1 MAIGLLV
8 WQLWA
13 PWPSQLPV
21 LWSILLAVGLVA
33 LAFATH
39 TDLRIGSHGVR
50 FVWSES
56 AFAAAACMLPAHFV
70 APAMVLGATAA
81 AIGLRTDPFK
91 ALFNVAATAVAST
104 AAAASL
110 RDFYGAS
117 LTAGLAERLVLA
129 IVVYSLLHYVLTWI
143 VVAIAQGIRVRHV
156 AAEGLLA
163 GVAVTVGNL
172 AIIGVGATALVFGH
186 ARPWLAAMIMAVVAL
201 LLYAGNWLHLFVSEE
216 DRAWRRLNDAT
227 ARLDSF
233 NGDTVFGDAATDA
246 AILFRADSA
255 RIELRHPDGRIEE
268 FVHFRAGTGH
278 AVMTLERSLRGLDGE
293 IGTLTLGFSA
303 EVKLRDHELRAL
315 DLFSHAVAATVRSV
329 GHIAE
334 ARAHAA
340 LRESQALIDIV
351 TGLSTRQALVE
362 HAQNAIAD
370 GHAVA
375 VVVIGVE
382 HFGDVNTMLGPD
394 AADDL
399 LRGLAARLRAVGR
412 SGDMIGRLHGAEFA
426 VVLHGL
432 RSLKGVTA
440 AANELIAVMA
450 EPITVSSIPIVIEA
464 RAGYAHAPG
473 HGDDAVTLLRR
484 ARLALFDARN
494 QERASA
500 AYQPALDA
508 SSDTGLQVIADLRRA
523 IDNNELV
530 LHYQPKFELRGGR
543 PAGAE
548 ALVRWQHPERGMV
561 PPMDFIGTVER
572 SPLIRDFTL
581 HVLDA
586 AIAECASWDTL
597 AAPMPVAVNLSPRS
611 LLDPDLPEQVERV
624 LHRHGLPS
632 HRLILEMTETV
643 AVSDLEIVGINLSRL
658 RAMGIQLSLDDFGT
672 GYSSISLLTR
682 QTVDELKID
691 REFVSKMTP
700 GSRAATLVENLIK
713 LAHGFDLTVVAEGVE
728 NAEQEAM
735 LRAFG
740 CDHAQGYHLARP
752 MPAADI
758 RAVFAKAV
766 AESAV
771 TPTGTPTGTIDGQY
785 RDRSW
790 KDRWTTNPP
799 A

>member
-1 MAIGLLV
+1 VVATCF
-8 WQLWA
+8 
-13 PWPSQLPV
+13 
-21 LWSILLAVGLVA
+21 VA
-33 LAFATH
+33 LAVCTH
-39 TDLRIGSHGVR
+39 NELRIGSHRVR
-50 FVWSES
+50 FVWSEA
-56 AFAAAACMLPAHFV
+56 AFAASASLVPAHFM
-70 APAMVLGATAA
+70 PIIMVVGAA
-81 AIGLRTDPFK
+81 AAMAGMRTAPFK
-91 ALFNVAATAVAST
+91 AMFNVATTAVAT
-104 AAAASL
+104 TCAAFAL
-110 RDFYGAS
+110 PDPFYGVS
-117 LTAGLAERLVLA
+117 LTAGLVGRLVVATLM
-129 IVVYSLLHYVLTWI
+129 YSVIENVLTWI
-143 VVAIAQGIRVRHV
+143 VIALAQGARLRHV
-156 AAEGLLA
+156 AAEGITASLA
-163 GVAVTVGNL
+163 VVFANL
-172 AIIGVGATALVFGH
+172 AIIAVGASALLFGH
-186 ARPWLAAMIMAVVAL
+186 VSPWLAAVMMVVVGL
-201 LLYAGNWLHLFVSEE
+201 LLFVGNWVRLFVSEE
-216 DRAWRRLNDAT
+216 DRAWRRLNEAT
-227 ARLDSF
+227 SRLDSF
-233 NGDTVFGDAATDA
+233 NGDTVFADAATDA
-246 AILFRADSA
+246 ATLFRADVA
-255 RIELRHPDGRIEE
+255 TIELRQPDGRIERFE
-268 FVHFRAGTGH
+268 HFRAGTGH

-293 IGTLTLGFSA
+293 IGSLTLGFSA
-303 EVKLRDHELRAL
+303 AIKLRDHELRAL
-315 DLFSHAVAATVRSV
+315 DLFSHAVASTARSV

-362 HAQNAIAD
+362 HAQNAIAA
-370 GHAVA
+370 GQTVA

-464 RAGYAHAPG
+464 RAGYAHAPE

-484 ARLALFDARN
+484 ARLALFDART

-508 SSDTGLQVIADLRRA
+508 TSDTGLQVIADLRRA
-523 IDNNELV
+523 LDNNELV

-561 PPMDFIGTVER
+561 PPMEFIGTVER
-572 SPLIRDFTL
+572 SPLIRDFTM

-586 AIAECASWDTL
+586 AIAECARWDAL
-597 AAPMPVAVNLSPRS
+597 AAPVPVAVNLSPRS
-611 LLDPDLPEQVERV
+611 LLDPDLPDQVERV
-624 LHRHGLPS
+624 LRRYGLPS
-632 HRLILEMTETV
+632 HRLILEITETV
-643 AVSDLEIVGINLSRL
+643 AVSDLEIVGINLGKL
-658 RAMGIQLSLDDFGT
+658 RAMGILLSLDDFGT
-672 GYSSISLLTR
+672 GFSSISLLTR
-682 QTVDELKID
+682 QSVDELKID

-700 GSRAATLVENLIK
+700 GSRSATLVENLIK

-752 MPAADI
+752 MPAADV
-758 RAVFAKAV
+758 RVVFAKAV
-766 AESAV
+766 AQSAV
-771 TPTGTPTGTIDGQY
+771 GPTGTPTGTIDGEHH
-785 RDRSW
+785 DRSW
-790 KDRWTTNPP
+790 KDHWTTNPP
-799 A
+799 S